1 MKAIPSRTGVVG
13 LAPGKTTVRT
23 GRSGLAGR
31 KAIPSRTGLSGL
43 PTWKTIPMR
52 NCLSSLAAWKA
63 VPSRTGLAGL
73 AAWMLLA
80 GAANAG
86 VTADHVLERMRKALG
101 TPSAE
106 LAAGWALEGTG
117 EAFRMPAQFR
127 VSREGGDRLSVS
139 ISTAVYQVAR
149 DVDARGGTERN
160 GWDGMQPEAPGRT
173 RELAPDALA
182 RTRAASL
189 FLPFMGPLQ
198 PRADAKLEQEDVD
211 GRKAYRVA
219 IKDGSSLFV
228 DAKTFL
234 PFRRDYPTRWDEGA
248 AVSTSRFEDYRA
260 VGGALLPFRIR
271 DAAPDNSRQSISIT
285 VASYRPLTEK
295 LPPVARAAA
304 AAALAISLDVAPSR
318 LFKEHDFLVSDSDW
332 EINPAWAIS
341 YPATETF
348 TLDLILD
355 EADGR
360 WVEPVSGTAFLEAK
374 GTAFRTVTFSA
385 AELKTTRR
393 TVLSRYSGRAPVSVF
408 RHHFTTPIPAAV
420 DAIRYEMTVRDDEGR
435 TATVSRTFPVTVY
448 DQKTP
453 LIFPIK
459 GNFMAISAHDYD
471 DPSHKDDFGQWG
483 AYDIVALG
491 ERFELLNNPAA
502 VPRNEDV
509 YTFEKEIIAP
519 GDGTIVATRDGVPD
533 DTPADLLM
541 QGMSDP
547 VHAMPGNWIMLDHG
561 NGEVSFFCH
570 LRQGSLRV
578 KTGQTVR
585 QGEVIALL
593 GGSQTTGYPHLHYQL
608 QTSADLMRTDGIPA
622 RFDNIEF
629 AFPVPGAK
637 VSIPKYG
644 YYLRTTDVGKDAK

>member
-1 MKAIPSRTGVVG
+1 MYSLAMKSIPM
-13 LAPGKTTVRT
+13 K
-23 GRSGLAGR
+23 
-31 KAIPSRTGLSGL
+31 TGLS
-43 PTWKTIPMR
+43 
-52 NCLSSLAAWKA
+52 
-63 VPSRTGLAGL
+63 GL

-80 GAANAG
+80 GTANAG
-86 VTADHVLERMRKALG
+86 ATSAEVLERMQNALG
-101 TPSAE
+101 TSAA
-106 LAAGWALEGTG
+106 LQAGWTLEGTG
-117 EAFRMPAQFR
+117 EAFRMPARFSI
-127 VSREGGDRLSVS
+127 SREGNDRLSVS
-139 ISTAVYQVAR
+139 VQTVVYQVSR
-149 DVDARGGTERN
+149 DIDARGGVERN
-160 GWDGMQPEAPGRT
+160 SWNGMQPEAPART

-189 FLPFMGPLQ
+189 FLPFTGTLQ
-198 PRADAKLEQEDVD
+198 PLANAALEPEETD
-211 GRKAYRVA
+211 GRSAYRIA
-219 IKDGSSLFV
+219 INDGSSLFV

-248 AVSTSRFEDYRA
+248 AVSTSRFDDYRK
-260 VGGALLPFRIR
+260 VGGKLLPFRIR
-271 DAAPDNSRQSISIT
+271 DAAPDNSKQSVSIT
-285 VASYRPLTEK
+285 VISYRPLKRK
-295 LPPVARAAA
+295 LPAVARASSEAP
-304 AAALAISLDVAPSR
+304 LSVSLDVAPSR
-318 LFKEHDFLVSDSDW
+318 LFKEHDFVVSDTQW

-348 TLDLILD
+348 TLDLLVD
-355 EADGR
+355 ESAGR

-374 GTAFRTVTFSA
+374 GKTFRTITYSPE
-385 AELKTTRR
+385 ELKTVRR
-393 TVLSRYSGRAPVSVF
+393 TILSRYSGRAPVSVF
-408 RHHFTTPIPAAV
+408 RHHFTTPIPAGV
-420 DAIRYEMTVRDDEGR
+420 DAIRYEMAVRDPQGQ
-435 TATVSRTFPVTVY
+435 TATVSKTFPVTVY

-491 ERFELLNNPAA
+491 ERFELLNNPVS
-502 VPRNEDV
+502 VPKNEDV

-519 GDGTIVATRDGVPD
+519 GDGTVVAVRDGVPD

-578 KTGQTVR
+578 KPGQKLK

-608 QTSADLMRTDGIPA
+608 QSNANLMRTDGVPA
-622 RFDNIEF
+622 RFDNIEL
-629 AFPVPGAK
+629 AFPAPGAK
-637 VSIPKYG
+637 VTIPKYG
-644 YYLRTTDVGKDAK
+644 YYLRTKPTMEAK